1 MSKSIR
7 PSQSYIDERSA
18 KTLLEKWSPV
28 LDYTSNNVAAI
39 EDDHTR
45 LNTAILL
52 ENQEKWCFEAT
63 NSDSGGVFG
72 SNATFNTY
80 GNQFPS
86 QNDNAYAP
94 NDARLP
100 KILIPMIRRT
110 FPELITNEIVGV
122 QPMSGPVGLAF
133 ALRYKYEP
141 TSLGYQSG
149 SLDAS
154 STQQYSTANNAYL
167 SANPELGYQYLNTA
181 FTGASSAALSGA
193 TGYFSMVPE
202 DQGVAALLGQFELSS
217 NIPQIVVS
225 FEKTAVEAGTRR
237 LAARWSVELEQDLK
251 NMNGID
257 IDTEL
262 TNAMSYE
269 LQAEIDREMIIR
281 MIQTALNAGYGV
293 GFSVWN
299 PASADGRWLV
309 ERNRDFY
316 QRLIVEANRIA
327 VRNRRGSANFIVGT
341 PRVCA
346 ILEML
351 PEFQW
356 VPVQGSVNTQPVGV
370 AKVGSLAGR
379 FNVYRDTRT
388 EAQFE
393 ANTGGN
399 FGGKGGFPPNSPT
412 ATGQT
417 RTTRLD
423 YALLG
428 YKGPEFYD
436 TGIIYCPYIPVMVQ
450 RTIGPNDFSP
460 RVGLLTRY
468 GVVDNIFGA
477 NLYYHVIVLQ
487 GLSTAFTPATQSVYF

>member
-1 MSKSIR
+1 MSQVK
-7 PSQSYIDERSA
+7 PSQSYIDQERA
-18 KTLLEKWSPV
+18 GVLLEKWAPV
-28 LDYTSNNVAAI
+28 LDYSSDNVKAI
-39 EDDHTR
+39 TDDHSR

-52 ENQEKWCFEAT
+52 ENQESWCLRENNVAAP
-63 NSDSGGVFG
+63 GGVFG
-72 SNATFNTY
+72 SSLQGGAGQGGALTPASDF
-80 GNQFPS
+80 
-86 QNDNAYAP
+86 YAGG
-94 NDARLP
+94 DARLP

-133 ALRYKYEP
+133 AMRYKYEQD
-141 TSLGYQSG
+141 SLGADGIDGHASGKVNTQSG
-149 SLDAS
+149 LTGGGSDGD
-154 STQQYSTANNAYL
+154 
-167 SANPELGYQYLNTA
+167 EVGYQQLDTR
-181 FTGASSAALSGA
+181 FTGTESAGL
-193 TGYFSMVPE
+193 TGGSEIGDFI
-202 DQGVAALLGQFELSS
+202 DDDKGVAKLLKDYELTGK
-217 NIPQIVVS
+217 IPQMVVS

-269 LQAEIDREMIIR
+269 IQAEIDREMLMR
-281 MIQTALNAGYGV
+281 MVQVAANNAAGGKGV
-293 GFSVWN
+293 STWS
-299 PASADGRWLV
+299 PASADGRWLA
-309 ERNRDFY
+309 ERNRDLY
-316 QRLIVEANRIA
+316 AKIIVEANRIA
-327 VRNRRGSANFIVGT
+327 IRNRRGAANFLVAT

-356 VPVQGSVNTQPVGV
+356 MQVQGNVNTQPVGI
-370 AKVGSLAGR
+370 ARVGNLGGR

-393 ANTGGN
+393 D
-399 FGGKGGFPPNSPT
+399 GKRSE
-412 ATGQT
+412 
-417 RTTRLD
+417 RLE
-423 YALLG
+423 YILLG

-450 RTIGPNDFSP
+450 RTVGPNDFAP

-477 NLYYHVIVLQ
+477 ELYYHVIVVKNL
-487 GLSTAFTPATQSVYF
+487 GESFEPGKTSVYLG

>member
-1 MSKSIR
+1 MSQVK
-7 PSQSYIDERSA
+7 PAQSYIDESRA
-18 KTLLEKWSPV
+18 TALLEKWSPV
-28 LDYTSNNVAAI
+28 IDYSSSNVQPI

-52 ENQEKWCFEAT
+52 ENQENWCIEEA
-63 NSDSGGVFG
+63 NVSGGGGVFNAG
-72 SNATFNTY
+72 SSVNGATG
-80 GNQFPS
+80 GNLTPTG
-86 QNDNAYAP
+86 DGAYATG
-94 NDARLP
+94 DARLP

-133 ALRYKYEP
+133 ALRYKYQEAA
-141 TSLGYQSG
+141 LGEG
-149 SLDAS
+149 P
-154 STQQYSTANNAYL
+154 AYGDK
-167 SANPELGYQYLNTA
+167 SAGGPGNVGGTTHGTGTGEAGYQYLDSR
-181 FTGASSAALSGA
+181 FTGVENAALSGK
-193 TGYFSMVPE
+193 TGEWVFADS
-202 DQGVAALLGQFELSS
+202 DKGVAEALANYELTSD
-217 NIPQIVVS
+217 IPQMEIS

-269 LQAEIDREMIIR
+269 IQAEIDREMIMR
-281 MIQTALNAGYGV
+281 MVQVALNAGSGKGY
-293 GFSVWN
+293 SSWT
-299 PASADGRWLV
+299 PATADGRWMA
-309 ERNRDFY
+309 ERNRDLY
-316 QRLIVEANRIA
+316 AKIIVEANRIA
-327 VRNRRGSANFIVGT
+327 VRNRRGAANFVIAT
-341 PRVCA
+341 PKVCA

-356 VPVQGSVNTQPVGV
+356 MQVQGNVNTQPVGI
-370 AKVGSLAGR
+370 ARVGNLGGR

-388 EAQFE
+388 EAQNPAF
-393 ANTGGN
+393 TGPG
-399 FGGKGGFPPNSPT
+399 S
-412 ATGQT
+412 GQYSSGQDPE
-417 RTTRLD
+417 LN
-423 YALLG
+423 YVLLG

-450 RTIGPNDFSP
+450 RTIGPNDFAP

-477 NLYYHVIVLQ
+477 ELYYHLILIKNLGASFQ
-487 GLSTAFTPATQSVYF
+487 PGASSVYM

>member
-1 MSKSIR
+1 
-7 PSQSYIDERSA
+7 
-18 KTLLEKWSPV
+18 
-28 LDYTSNNVAAI
+28 
-39 EDDHTR
+39 
-45 LNTAILL
+45 
-52 ENQEKWCFEAT
+52 
-63 NSDSGGVFG
+63 
-72 SNATFNTY
+72 
-80 GNQFPS
+80 
-86 QNDNAYAP
+86 
-94 NDARLP
+94 
-100 KILIPMIRRT
+100 
-110 FPELITNEIVGV
+110 
-122 QPMSGPVGLAF
+122 MSGPVGLAF
-133 ALRYKYEP
+133 ALRYKYEGTALGSAFESGNTKGTDSP
-141 TSLGYQSG
+141 LGYNTYAGGPQQQSDG
-149 SLDAS
+149 A
-154 STQQYSTANNAYL
+154 
-167 SANPELGYQYLNTA
+167 ELGYQYLDSR
-181 FTGASSAALSGA
+181 FTGTSAGSLSGNA
-193 TGYFSMVPE
+193 DFE
-202 DQGVAALLGQFELSS
+202 IKAQDQGVAQILKDFELTSK
-217 NIPQIVVS
+217 IPQIVVS

-281 MIQTALNAGYGV
+281 MIQTALNAGFGTGY
-293 GFSVWN
+293 SVWS
-299 PASADGRWLV
+299 PVSADGRWLV

-327 VRNRRGSANFIVGT
+327 VRNRRGAANFVVAT

-356 VPVQGSVNTQPVGV
+356 VPVQGNVNTQPVGV
-370 AKVGSLAGR
+370 AKVGSLGGR

-388 EAQFE
+388 EAQAE
-393 ANTGGN
+393 ANAGGN
-399 FGGKGGFPPNSPT
+399 FGGNGGFPS
-412 ATGQT
+412 G
-417 RTTRLD
+417 TTRSTRLE

-450 RTIGPNDFSP
+450 RTIGPNDFAP

-477 NLYYHVIVLQ
+477 NLYYHVIILKNL
-487 GLSTAFTPATQSVYF
+487 GTAFSPGTSSVYF

>member
-1 MSKSIR
+1 MKVR
-7 PSQSYIDERSA
+7 PTESYIDESRA
-18 KTLLEKWSPV
+18 KMLVEKWAPV
-28 LDYTSNNVAAI
+28 LDYSSDTVKPI
-39 EDDHTR
+39 EDDHRR
-45 LNTAILL
+45 LSTAMLL
-52 ENQEKWCFEAT
+52 ENQEQYCLNENNVA
-63 NSDSGGVFG
+63 GGPGVFG
-72 SNATFNTY
+72 NTLQ
-80 GNQFPS
+80 GNPGQGGAFGNSSPAG
-86 QNDNAYAP
+86 DWYA
-94 NDARLP
+94 NGDARLP

-122 QPMSGPVGLAF
+122 QPMGGPVGLAF
-133 ALRYKYEP
+133 ALRYKYLGD
-141 TSLGYQSG
+141 SLGTQVNNGDGAPNVNGPAGGPQS
-149 SLDAS
+149 A
-154 STQQYSTANNAYL
+154 ANGN
-167 SANPELGYQYLNTA
+167 ELGYQYLNTA
-181 FTGASSAALSGA
+181 YTGTSSAQLSGLGFNDVNSNLFPFVGSD
-193 TGYFSMVPE
+193 T
-202 DQGVAALLGQFELSS
+202 GVASILKDFELTSK
-217 NIPQIVVS
+217 IPQIEVS

-281 MIQTALNAGYGV
+281 MIQTSLNAGFGV
-293 GFSVWN
+293 GYSVWS

-316 QRLIVEANRIA
+316 QRLIIEANRIA
-327 VRNRRGSANFIVGT
+327 IRNRRGAANFVVAT

-356 VPVQGSVNTQPVGV
+356 VPVQGNVNTQPVGV
-370 AKVGSLAGR
+370 AKVGNLGGR

-388 EAQFE
+388 EAQYE
-393 ANTGGN
+393 IGRGN
-399 FGGKGGFPPNSPT
+399 HQVGDAAARN
-412 ATGQT
+412 
-417 RTTRLD
+417 RRIE

-428 YKGPEFYD
+428 YKGPEYYD

-477 NLYYHVIVLQ
+477 ALYYHTILLS
-487 GLSTAFTPATQSVYF
+487 GLGEAFVPANQSVYF